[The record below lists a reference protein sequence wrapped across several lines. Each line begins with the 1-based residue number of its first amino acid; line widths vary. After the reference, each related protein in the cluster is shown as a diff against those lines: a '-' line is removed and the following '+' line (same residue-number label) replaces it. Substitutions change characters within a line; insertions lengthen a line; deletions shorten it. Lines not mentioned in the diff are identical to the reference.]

1 MFKLP
6 FLWSR
11 IHLAAINLDVTQS
24 SGKVASD
31 SFYKVFFFWVLFWF
45 MFCFCFVCLFDVSE
59 EFPALPFLSIPLMQY
74 ILKSRLLV
82 SLLMS

>member
-31 SFYKVFFFWVLFWF
+31 SFYKVFFFFGFVLVYVL
-45 MFCFCFVCLFDVSE
+45 FVCLFDVSE

>member
-31 SFYKVFFFWVLFWF
+31 SFYKVFFFFGFVLVYVLFL
-45 MFCFCFVCLFDVSE
+45 FC
-59 EFPALPFLSIPLMQY
+59 LSF
-74 ILKSRLLV
+74 
-82 SLLMS
+82 